1 MATHDLAKLIVF
13 EPSGSRAGT
22 LEELPALLASDGAPF
37 WLDLQGPTDD
47 HVEVMTKLLAFHA
60 LAIDDTRNQKQR
72 PKVDEYDDHLFLILN
87 PASQADEG
95 PVFRELD
102 VFLGERFL
110 VTVHP
115 EAEPVLQEAARRF
128 ATRDGKPRSSG
139 HLLYALVDTVV
150 DTYFPMLDRLDDELS
165 ELEDVIL
172 EAPDPGSLDR
182 LLALKRKLLEVR
194 RVVAPQRDMFN
205 VLNRRDLPYI
215 DHEVLGY
222 HLRDVYDHLL
232 RITDMVDTFRDLL
245 SSSVDLY
252 MSALSNRLNQVVN
265 RLTRVTV
272 VVGALAVITGF
283 YGMNL
288 THTWPAYEA
297 PWGVPFVL
305 VLMGAVAFLLFHHF
319 RKEE

>member
-1 MATHDLAKLIVF
+1 MAASDLAKLIVF
-13 EPSGSRAGT
+13 EATGSRAGT
-22 LEELPALLASDGAPF
+22 LDEVPTLLAREGALF
-37 WLDLQGPTDD
+37 WLDLQGPTTE
-47 HVEVMTKLLAFHA
+47 HTELMANVLGFHP
-60 LAIDDTRNQKQR
+60 LAIEDTRNQKQR

-87 PASQADEG
+87 PVSLVDEE

-102 VFLGERFL
+102 VFLGQRFL

-115 EAEPVLQEAARRF
+115 APEPVLQEAARRF
-128 ATRDGKPRSSG
+128 AKRDGKPTSTG
-139 HLLYALVDTVV
+139 YLLYALVDTVV
-150 DTYFPMLDRLDDELS
+150 DTYFPMLDHLDDELS
-165 ELEDVIL
+165 DLEDLIL
-172 EAPDPGSLDR
+172 ESSDSGSLDR
-182 LLALKRKLLEVR
+182 LLALKRTLLDVR

-205 VLNRRDLPYI
+205 VLTRRDLPYI

-272 VVGALAVITGF
+272 VIGAMAVITGF

-288 THTWPAYEA
+288 THTWPAFEA
-297 PWGVPFVL
+297 TWAVPFVL
-305 VLMGAVAFLLFHHF
+305 ALMAAVAFLLFRHF
-319 RKEE
+319 GKEE